1 MQEEILHK
9 SERGQREM
17 AAATPTLSPKM
28 RRLLIMADG
37 KTTVA
42 QLARMVPGSDG
53 MAMLNEL
60 ISMGYLELASA
71 RARAGAART
80 TAAAP
85 PPFRENAQPPASR
98 TTPDRPAQMPAAT
111 PGVSASVTAAAA
123 GSAAGAALRA
133 PQLAVVS
140 AAAPAYAPTPAPAR
154 DPAQSLAPVKA
165 ELRAFLAEV
174 MGADIALVQDKLE
187 AVQDAERLARFLV
200 RCEDLVANYGG
211 ARKAADFRTRFSGHY

>member
-60 ISMGYLELASA
+60 IGMGYLELASA
-71 RARAGAART
+71 RARSGAART
-80 TAAAP
+80 TAPAP
-85 PPFRENAQPPASR
+85 PPSRENAQPPVSR
-98 TTPDRPAQMPAAT
+98 AAPDRPSQTQPAT
-111 PGVSASVTAAAA
+111 PGMATSATATAARAA
-123 GSAAGAALRA
+123 MRA

-140 AAAPAYAPTPAPAR
+140 AAAPAYTPTPAPAR

-174 MGADIALVQDKLE
+174 MGADISLVQDKLE
-187 AVQDAERLARFLV
+187 AVQDAERLARFLT

-211 ARKAADFRTRFSGHY
+211 ARKAADFRSRFSGHY